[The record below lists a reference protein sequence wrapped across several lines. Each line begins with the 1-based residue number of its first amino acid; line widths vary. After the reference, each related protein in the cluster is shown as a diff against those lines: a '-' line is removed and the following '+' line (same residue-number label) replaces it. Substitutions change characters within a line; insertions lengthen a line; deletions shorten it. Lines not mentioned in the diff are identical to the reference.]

1 MYKRVNNEDIR
12 GFKFQTSQEQR
23 YKLFSSLKEPRM
35 KYYVILRFKWVHNEA
50 KMV

>member
-12 GFKFQTSQEQR
+12 GFKFQTSQERR

-35 KYYVILRFKWVHNEA
+35 KYYVILRFKWQ
-50 KMV
+50 MSS